1 MCGGGDRA
9 SKEAARKE
17 EARLRQIKQSQGA
30 IDAVF
35 NRRGPQQQDFVNAL
49 RDFFNVDIR
58 QQKTV
63 ADRQLK
69 FGLAR
74 GGLTGGS
81 AAADAGTLLGEEFT
95 KGLLDAEQQ
104 SQGALAN
111 LRADDESSRQSLL
124 ALAQTGISSGSAT
137 QRALSASKANLEG
150 VRARSLTEGIGNVFG
165 GTADLFRKQQEA
177 AERRRGLKEAEV
189 FSDPFSR

>member
-1 MCGGGDRA
+1 MCGGGDSA

-17 EARLRQIKQSQGA
+17 EARLRQVRSSQTA
-30 IDAVF
+30 IDRIF
-35 NRRGPQQQDFVNAL
+35 NARGPQQQDFVNAL
-49 RDFFNVDIR
+49 RDFFNPDIR
-58 QQKTV
+58 EQKV
-63 ADRQLK
+63 EADRQLK

-81 AAADAGTLLGEEFT
+81 AAADAGTTLGEEFT

-104 SQGALAN
+104 ASGALAD

-124 ALAQTGISSGSAT
+124 ALAQTGISSGSAAS
-137 QRALSASKANLEG
+137 RALSASQANLEG
-150 VRARSLTEGIGNVFG
+150 VRARNLSEGIGNVFG

-189 FSDPFSR
+189 FSDSFSR